1 MNIIG
6 NAKDLGVFRF
16 QCEPEDIQV
25 TVDGDLVEIRHTPT
39 QAAVYYL
46 QDELEDN

>member
-6 NAKDLGVFRF
+6 NAKDLGAFRF
-16 QCEPEDIQV
+16 QCEPEDIRV
-25 TVDGDLVEIRHTPT
+25 TVNEDLVEILHTPT

-46 QDELEDN
+46 LDELEDN